1 MLDAEHIE
9 IGSNISTLTEEDA
22 QAAADSCTK
31 ICETIY
37 VGGRQDRSPSSPTR
51 EAESIH
57 VAGYEVDANPL
68 LDENGMADPEL
79 DPAMLDTQNG
89 ESVSNDQVADT
100 MEGVEHGAVEANPLM
115 GRAGSNNHT
124 EGESSVQKT
133 IAGTAKVV
141 EQIEATASTGT
152 GPEAGNISLPDPY
165 DELDQ
170 QEMGVHLK
178 NGILD
183 NGNRNCSTQRDQT
196 FAAKA
201 TNQESYMNQTGL
213 GQDGV
218 EAHTPPETD
227 GTHFV
232 KTSNLKTKNIDSLS
246 GGMAVTFTSIN
257 RVVDTP
263 FGFLTTAEGITNP
276 FSNTKITTAIQMT
289 MEKETDHNNMHGED
303 RRGKRLRETSTN
315 ESRTKPKTGEE
326 VPTRKRRRVEENLPE
341 PKGQRPAE
349 LDGIG
354 VLCSVNPSTRKVET
368 DKQNSD
374 THVQE

>member
-1 MLDAEHIE
+1 MPPRTRGGTKPKDTPQHDKDNFGGETIETGEKVRKLRRTKDKGRKPDANSGRTVGNREIDTSMLDAEHIE

-124 EGESSVQKT
+124 EGESSFQKT

-201 TNQESYMNQTGL
+201 TNQE
-213 GQDGV
+213 
-218 EAHTPPETD
+218 
-227 GTHFV
+227 
-232 KTSNLKTKNIDSLS
+232 
-246 GGMAVTFTSIN
+246 
-257 RVVDTP
+257 
-263 FGFLTTAEGITNP
+263 
-276 FSNTKITTAIQMT
+276 
-289 MEKETDHNNMHGED
+289 
-303 RRGKRLRETSTN
+303 
-315 ESRTKPKTGEE
+315 
-326 VPTRKRRRVEENLPE
+326 
-341 PKGQRPAE
+341 
-349 LDGIG
+349 
-354 VLCSVNPSTRKVET
+354 
-368 DKQNSD
+368 
-374 THVQE
+374 